1 MQIVCG
7 LPQGSILGP
16 TLFLLYIND
25 IKNSSKILKSFPYA
39 DDTSTLLRSK
49 SIQEL
54 ESIYNKELSYVTDWL
69 NANKLTLNVEKSN
82 LVLFRSTKKTVET
95 LNIKIKG
102 EQIQEKDYTKYLG
115 ILIDNKLSWNC
126 HIKHVNLKI
135 SKGIGILT
143 KLRCLSKGV
152 LRTLFYA
159 FVQPHIDYGLLVWG
173 SATPNNLK
181 SIKQKLQKAVK
192 KILFKNRKQP
202 TEPLFHKFKFLNFD
216 KHEFLI
222 SSFMWQLTYENIPD
236 KIKSSLNIR
245 NREYGENKLKYHIPN
260 TNLELLK
267 RNIVYQGP
275 YLEYGIA

>member
-7 LPQGSILGP
+7 ILEP
-16 TLFLLYIND
+16 ILFLLYIND
-25 IKNSSKILKSFPYA
+25 IKKFFWKILKIFLYA
-39 DDTSTLLRSK
+39 DNTSTLRISK

-143 KLRCLSKGV
+143 KLRRYLSKSV
-152 LRTLFYA
+152 LRLKDKRIKHYFMLLFN
-159 FVQPHIDYGLLVWG
+159 H
-173 SATPNNLK
+173 T
-181 SIKQKLQKAVK
+181 
-192 KILFKNRKQP
+192 
-202 TEPLFHKFKFLNFD
+202 
-216 KHEFLI
+216 
-222 SSFMWQLTYENIPD
+222 
-236 KIKSSLNIR
+236 
-245 NREYGENKLKYHIPN
+245 
-260 TNLELLK
+260 
-267 RNIVYQGP
+267 
-275 YLEYGIA
+275 

>member
-1 MQIVCG
+1 MQIVCDV
-7 LPQGSILGP
+7 PQGSILGP
-16 TLFLLYIND
+16 ILFLLYIND
-25 IKNSSKILKSFPYA
+25 IKNSSKILKFFLYA

-143 KLRCLSKGV
+143 KLRRYLSKSV
-152 LRTLFYA
+152 VRTLFYA
-159 FVQPHIDYGLLVWG
+159 FVQPHIDYGLLIWG
-173 SATPNNLK
+173 SATPSNLK
-181 SIKQKLQKAVK
+181 PIKKKLEKAVR
-192 KILFKNRKQP
+192 KILKRR
-202 TEPLFHKFKFLNFD
+202 
-216 KHEFLI
+216 
-222 SSFMWQLTYENIPD
+222 
-236 KIKSSLNIR
+236 KIKSSFNIR
-245 NREYGENKLKYHIPN
+245 NRDYRENNLKYHIPN
-260 TNLELLK
+260 IT
-267 RNIVYQGP
+267 
-275 YLEYGIA
+275 

>member
-7 LPQGSILGP
+7 VPQGSILGP
-16 TLFLLYIND
+16 ILFLLYIND
-25 IKNSSKILKSFPYA
+25 IKNSSKILKFFLYA

-82 LVLFRSTKKTVET
+82 LVLFRSTKKAMET

-102 EQIQEKDYTKYLG
+102 KQIQEKDCTMYLG

-143 KLRCLSKGV
+143 KLRRYLSKGV

-173 SATPNNLK
+173 SATPSNLK
-181 SIKQKLQKAVK
+181 PIKKNLQKAVR
-192 KILFKNRKQP
+192 KILFKNHNQP
-202 TEPLFHKFKFLNFD
+202 TEPLFHELKVLDFD
-216 KHEFLI
+216 KHKFLTI
-222 SSFMWQLTYENIPD
+222 SSFIW
-236 KIKSSLNIR
+236 
-245 NREYGENKLKYHIPN
+245 
-260 TNLELLK
+260 
-267 RNIVYQGP
+267 
-275 YLEYGIA
+275 